1 MLLFELVIVGMCV
14 FAIALL
20 FGKSERSSNFHA
32 KKAIASVSLALGMLA
47 VVNFVS
53 DKTEDPFAVLAEIY
67 ARVLIAVLWFL
78 LIYHAVYA
86 EIKDTIKRGE
96 KELAALNDVAMAVG
110 QSMDLSQ
117 ILHDALL
124 AVVKIANFE
133 IGFIY
138 LLNEEKNIL
147 ELAASHGTIPENL
160 ARKLATLKPG
170 QEV

>member
-1 MLLFELVIVGMCV
+1 MLLFELVIVGMCI

-20 FGKSERSSNFHA
+20 FGKSEIGGSFHA
-32 KKAIASVSLALGMLA
+32 KKAIAFVSLALGMLA
-47 VVNFVS
+47 VVNFLS
-53 DKTEDPFAVLAEIY
+53 DSSENPFAVSAEIY

-110 QSMDLSQ
+110 QSMDLSK

-124 AVVKIANFE
+124 AVAKIANFE

-138 LLNEEKNIL
+138 LFNEEKKVL
-147 ELAASHGTIPENL
+147 ELAASHGIPDNL
-160 ARKLATLKPG
+160 TRKLTTLKLG